1 MHQHKSPTTQERL
14 ELLAFLGALCLFF
27 ASIEYLFPK
36 PVPFFR
42 LGLANLPVLI
52 SLKLFPPGYVLLLVL
67 LKVLGQGLVNGTL
80 ASYVFL
86 FSLGGSFSSVFV
98 MLAVRRL
105 GGRHI
110 SLVGISLFGAIA
122 SNVVQIVLSIVF
134 IYGWTAWVIAPLFMA
149 LGTGSGLFVGLFA
162 ERFQNNSRWLAR
174 IREHYGTYEES
185 RQLSFSKP

>member
-1 MHQHKSPTTQERL
+1 MSHATQERL

-67 LKVLGQGLVNGTL
+67 LKVLGQGLINGTL

-98 MLAVRRL
+98 MLAARRL

-110 SLVGISLFGAIA
+110 SLVGISLFGSIA
-122 SNVVQIVLSIVF
+122 SNVVQIVLSIIF
-134 IYGWTAWVIAPLFMA
+134 IYGLTAWVIAPLFMA

-185 RQLSFSKP
+185 RQLSFSKS

>member
-1 MHQHKSPTTQERL
+1 MLLKQTPTAHERL

-52 SLKLFPPGYVLLLVL
+52 SLQLFSPGYVLLLVL
-67 LKVLGQGLVNGTL
+67 LKVLGQGLINGTL

-86 FSLGGSFSSVFV
+86 FSLAGSFSSILI
-98 MLAVRRL
+98 MLAARKV

-122 SNVVQIVLSIVF
+122 SNIVQILLSVHF
-134 IYGWTAWVIAPLFMA
+134 IFGLTAWIIAPVFMI

-162 ERFQNNSRWLAR
+162 ERFQEQSRWLSR
-174 IREHYGTYEES
+174 IRGYYGTHTES
-185 RQLSFSKP
+185 

>member
-1 MHQHKSPTTQERL
+1 MSYRTQERL

-86 FSLGGSFSSVFV
+86 FSLGGSFSSIFV
-98 MLAVRRL
+98 MLTVHHF

-122 SNVVQIVLSIVF
+122 SNVVQIILSVVF
-134 IYGWTAWVIAPLFMA
+134 IYGLTAWIIAPLFMA

-162 ERFQNNSRWLAR
+162 ERFQNTSRWLSR
-174 IREHYGTYEES
+174 IRDHYGTYEES
-185 RQLSFSKP
+185 RQLSFSKS